1 VLSKES
7 SLRNAAEKYEIN
19 FMTLQRYIKKQSNLP
34 LKPNCKLVGYA
45 KKKKQIFSDE
55 LESTL
60 SNYLVHCCRIYY
72 GLTPSDVKVLAYEY
86 AKSNNVAYP
95 KGWDVYK
102 IASKDWFT
110 SFLKRNSTLS
120 LRLPEATS
128 LGRNTS
134 FNRHNVAIFF

>member
-1 VLSKES
+1 M
-7 SLRNAAEKYEIN
+7 AAKKYELN
-19 FMTLQRYIKKQSNLP
+19 FMTLQRYIKRQSNLA

-45 KKKKQIFSDE
+45 KSKQIFSDA

-60 SNYLVHCCRIYY
+60 YTYLVHCSRIYY

-95 KGWDVYK
+95 KNWDVHK
-102 IASKDWFT
+102 VASKDWFT

-120 LRLPEATS
+120 LRLP
-128 LGRNTS
+128 
-134 FNRHNVAIFF
+134 